1 MASDKNPKCI
11 FKNDKILQKFRKIC
25 QNILKYDENMKNMTI
40 CLKIGKYDIWP
51 LHFRGHKYINRAHLI
66 VCIRSEIR
74 KQNMT
79 FHKLPGSNYHFLD
92 FKIQIVTVNGYN
104 IQNTGGVVFKSKPK
118 ILFSWVQKKPKV
130 MEEGHFCV

>member
-1 MASDKNPKCI
+1 MNCA
-11 FKNDKILQKFRKIC
+11 
-25 QNILKYDENMKNMTI
+25 Y
-40 CLKIGKYDIWP
+40 
-51 LHFRGHKYINRAHLI
+51 LI

-92 FKIQIVTVNGYN
+92 FKIQIVTVNSYN

-118 ILFSWVQKKPKV
+118 ILFS
-130 MEEGHFCV
+130 